1 MALFSDVIDVFQDS
15 AKANDSLGDKI
26 KKLKP
31 VLKEESK
38 VLKDVTKD
46 LKDSVGGM
54 LDVIKADDFSDKS
67 EGWSKASS
75 KYDEALQAYYEHQVR
90 KTGKFSD
97 INNMSE
103 DEKKKYDAAIA
114 AERARVENIIK
125 KDHPIVYG
133 LGSVIKNNGAE
144 AMTAIDEYMSVKELF
159 DTPPKNLEE
168 LTTRIQTSVQTVI
181 SATQKMANVGQA
193 LFGTLVLNKDGDTP
207 AKSVILNTMQNLGS
221 TRFAASATALAAG
234 GVGVSAMVNAFK
246 TGDIKGAAKAGKD
259 VLKTVKSGFS
269 HKPGDAADV
278 LDQQNAEINKENRF
292 GRHMAY
298 TEVSQE
304 EKNEIAN
311 QKLEEQKAEEER
323 RRQEEERKKKD
334 KEAQESSEES
344 ASSSADDS
352 ADGGAEYVSEIILT
366 LEGNSTGENS
376 VCEIDGVRY
385 LATSYTLTQQMLS
398 PTTLSFSLVKKD
410 DAEENN
416 RDVSYQVCKNLIGA
430 SIEVDVTTRSS
441 DTQAKGTTF
450 HFKGVI
456 SGVNA
461 SRGAGGAPSLYV
473 TCSTYD
479 YLLDGTPN
487 TRSFE
492 KKTLAD
498 IVGEVTKGC
507 SLLKSVINPRLKA
520 TIPYIVQYNQSD
532 YEFLCSL
539 AIRFGEWMYSDGTQ
553 LVFGEIV
560 EPNGGSVVK
569 VRYPSGNLF
578 SHGVN
583 LQLRDIN
590 AMHLSPNHYT
600 YGKEGGIVVHK
611 SEGTA
616 DRNLHELNECV
627 CTRASKLYNTTGLY
641 HMHTGGAFDSG
652 EDEGTDEM
660 VQNSIKVETR
670 GKKAQ
675 MFTSSGASKVSSL
688 FLGQKFEIEDGV
700 ENMIG
705 DKKEQNQHVLMVLSV
720 THTFDANASYDNSFE
735 AIPPTCDYPPYG
747 NSDVYPRACQQRAR
761 VMDNCDPE
769 RLGRVRVQFPWQQVL
784 DADNMMTP
792 WIRIAS
798 PYSGF
803 SKGVQ
808 FTPEKGEEVMVGF
821 EMDNV
826 ERPYVIGTLFNGTGK
841 PDEELNDNTGDGT
854 INNYKVIRTRNGHT
868 IQFCDNG
875 ELGDIQI
882 YDYNRNR
889 YMIILSSD
897 EKLIRIEAQG
907 NVEIVA
913 GQDITM
919 RAERNISIEAGQNLS
934 VRSGKDSDY
943 RADASMSISAND
955 SMRREADSI
964 SEKATDSIIQESGN
978 SHTIKTK
985 VLKEKSGQKTS
996 LDGGS
1001 LVEIMAAKVKIGK

>member
-1 MALFSDVIDVFQDS
+1 MSIVSNTINVLNTTVQSNTTLANNLVSLPTLKSQADVLVDATGSISATLDGMWQVVQMDKLSEVGEGWNQASVNYDKVFDDFYRETARKNGGYPPDDQMTDAQKKAFESDV
-15 AKANDSLGDKI
+15 A
-26 KKLKP
+26 
-31 VLKEESK
+31 
-38 VLKDVTKD
+38 
-46 LKDSVGGM
+46 
-54 LDVIKADDFSDKS
+54 
-67 EGWSKASS
+67 
-75 KYDEALQAYYEHQVR
+75 ALR
-90 KTGKFSD
+90 NGF
-97 INNMSE
+97 
-103 DEKKKYDAAIA
+103 
-114 AERARVENIIK
+114 ENIIK
-125 KDHPIVYG
+125 KDHPKIFE
-133 LGSVIKNNGAE
+133 LGHIIKNDGSSALL
-144 AMTAIDEYMSVKELF
+144 AINDLRHLGDIF
-159 DTPPKNLEE
+159 DTPTSTGNLDD
-168 LTTRIQTSVQTVI
+168 LSKKIQKTVSTVI
-181 SATQKMANVGQA
+181 SATEKLANAGQD
-193 LFGTLVLNKDGDTP
+193 LFGWLMHNNDPHGTSQ
-207 AKSVILNTMQNLGS
+207 SVILHNLQNLSSSRLGM
-221 TRFAASATALAAG
+221 AATALTGTA
-234 GVGVSAMVNAFK
+234 VGVNAMVQAFK
-246 TGDIKGAAKAGKD
+246 TGGIQGAISAGKTAYGSVRSAWD
-259 VLKTVKSGFS
+259 K
-269 HKPGDAADV
+269 
-278 LDQQNAEINKENRF
+278 AEAKREGMFNKKEQILSESEK
-292 GRHMAY
+292 GRHPFFACPN
-298 TEVSQE
+298 SQPSTPPPPG
-304 EKNEIAN
+304 NNSAN
-311 QKLEEQKAEEER
+311 GSNGNTATPANSNSTSLVQNSKGE
-323 RRQEEERKKKD
+323 D
-334 KEAQESSEES
+334 ESSK
-344 ASSSADDS
+344 SADDS

-492 KKTLAD
+492 KKTLAE

-875 ELGDIQI
+875 DLGDIQI

-889 YMIILSSD
+889 YMITLSSD